1 MLQSESSD
9 EDLPLTCVSDL
20 LDRKME
26 EEGRWGG
33 PGHIRALVDDGVPPG
48 PGEAE
53 EEARMDLVIR
63 RRLLMLEETMYSR
76 GNKGGEGGQR
86 EGGQNN

>member
-53 EEARMDLVIR
+53 EEARMDLVIK
-63 RRLLMLEETMYSR
+63 RRLLMLEETIYNR
-76 GNKGGEGGQR
+76 GKGGEGGHR
-86 EGGQNN
+86 EGGSNN